1 MMITMMMMM
10 SIIMITGYS
19 LNDDC
24 VINVDDDNDRVVVV
38 QFSTYDSDEKLS
50 NHCS

>member
-1 MMITMMMMM
+1 MMIMI

-24 VINVDDDNDRVVVV
+24 VIVVDDDNDRVVVV
-38 QFSTYDSDEKLS
+38 HAIVTRNCQIIVRNLTQ
-50 NHCS
+50 